1 MLVQFILSALLGLFA
16 ELCYLLTSYLLDGT
30 GLFTAAVSNFLGL
43 MVDVIIDFILQ
54 SRLFMGKTILGGLI
68 VGKFVIFRI
77 IDTSVRQSLFVIGM
91 QIPAI
96 KKYIKNQKARPKGS
110 RVPKFLWHR
119 PTHVR
124 YISTLICF
132 FLITF
137 PLRKYF
143 VFTAPARI

>member
-1 MLVQFILSALLGLFA
+1 MWIQFILSAILGLFA
-16 ELCYLLTSYLLDGT
+16 ELCYLMTSYLLDGT
-30 GLFTAAVSNFLGL
+30 GIFSAAVSNFLGL
-43 MVDVIIDFILQ
+43 MVDVILDFILQ
-54 SRLFMGKTILGGLI
+54 SRLFMGKTIFGGLI

-96 KKYIKNQKARPKGS
+96 KKYIKNQKPLSKKS
-110 RVPKFLWHR
+110 RIPQFLWHR
-119 PTHVR
+119 TTHVR
-124 YISTLICF
+124 YLATLICF
-132 FLITF
+132 FIITF